1 MDHNI
6 SNKIFTY
13 LIVEIKTEFS
23 SEANSIPDP
32 LTQNRITRGMYE
44 D

>member
-1 MDHNI
+1 MGHNT

-13 LIVEIKTEFS
+13 FILEIKTECS
-23 SEANSIPDP
+23 LVKEIPDP